1 MSFPVDQLKADFVAA
16 STPGCRILLSA
27 PTGSGK
33 STRIPGMMLE
43 AGWGER
49 GTILVVQPRRMAAR
63 MLAAYTARQFP
74 CALGDQVGY
83 TVRFDSRVSDRTEI
97 LFVTDGILERRLT
110 EDPQLRG
117 VSAIIFD
124 EIHER
129 RLSGDLC
136 LARTLALQENERP
149 DLGVVVMSATL
160 ETELLASYMG
170 SRCLSLQANGKMYPV
185 EVRYQAPQPIRN
197 ALGAFVQSPVWD
209 QCAQAL
215 KQVVSRPDCG
225 NVLIFLPGAY
235 EIRKT
240 EERLR
245 SLPLLKGWD
254 IFPLHGQLSPDAQN
268 AAVEVGTRPRIIIST
283 NIAETSLT
291 IEGVRSVID
300 AGTARESRWDP
311 RRGLNTLHI
320 VPISRAQAEQRKGRA
335 GRLAPG
341 ICVRLWSE
349 TEHARRA
356 AFPQPEIRRADLSAA
371 FLNVLAWG
379 YEGLDAIRSFPWLES
394 PEDIETERAWKLLQN
409 LNAISETGGLS
420 LIGRRMLKYPL
431 SPILSRLLI
440 AGEDNDC
447 LAEVTAIAALM
458 QGESLALKTGL
469 NEALRHDDDFSD
481 FQAEW
486 RAIEK
491 AYALRYDV
499 AACTK
504 WGILARAARE
514 ITRIAVRLSGAKTFD
529 ELPHPDFSEARL
541 RLIRALLQS
550 FPDRV
555 GIRNNSHTLTAR
567 AVGGLGGVISANG
580 TAHLGEIFLAA
591 EIVEIGAK
599 NVETHFERC
608 TLIPEESLAET
619 GQLRHNEIPV
629 YDRRKRRVVLRRQLL
644 YRDIILSDKECG
656 DVSPGQA
663 APLLAE
669 QIVKG
674 ELTLNKWD
682 GHVLQWVRRLNGLR
696 QWMPELELPHFEEED
711 RLVALSMLCEGAVGY
726 KDIADRPVLP
736 ILKEWLSPWQQQAM
750 DRYAPTEITLENGR
764 TVKILYREDSTPYF
778 SLKVQQLFGVR
789 NSPRI
794 AENKVPVQAEILAP
808 NQRPWQI
815 TGDLASFWINGYP
828 QMKKDLAGRYPK
840 HAWPDSAIQAG

>member
-1 MSFPVDQLKADFVAA
+1 MTFPIEQLKADFLAA
-16 STPGCRILLSA
+16 CTPGCRILLSA

-33 STRIPGMMLE
+33 STRIPAMMLE

-49 GTILVVQPRRMAAR
+49 GTVLVVQPRRLAAR
-63 MLAAYTARQFP
+63 MLATFTAKQFP
-74 CALGDQVGY
+74 CTLGDRVGY

-110 EDPQLRG
+110 EDPHLKG
-117 VSAIIFD
+117 VSAVIFD

-136 LARTLALQENERP
+136 LARTLALQENERH

-170 SRCLSLQANGKMYPV
+170 SRCVSLKAEGKMYPV
-185 EVRYQAPQPIRN
+185 EVLCQAPHAVRN
-197 ALGAFVQSPVWD
+197 ARGAFMPPPVWD

-215 KQVVSRPDCG
+215 KQVVTRSDCG
-225 NVLIFLPGAY
+225 DVLIFLPGAY

-245 SLPLLKGWD
+245 SLPLLKDWD
-254 IFPLHGQLSPDAQN
+254 IFPLHGQLSPEAQN
-268 AAVEVGTRPRIIIST
+268 AAVEAGSRPRIIIST

-291 IEGVRSVID
+291 IEGVRTVID
-300 AGTARESRWDP
+300 AGTAREARWDP
-311 RRGLNTLHI
+311 RRGISTLHI

-341 ICVRLWSE
+341 ICIRLWSE
-349 TEHARRA
+349 ADHARRV
-356 AFPQPEIRRADLSAA
+356 AFPQAEVHRADLSAA
-371 FLNVLAWG
+371 FLNLAAWG
-379 YEGLDAIRSFPWLES
+379 YEGGDGIRSFPWIES
-394 PEDIETERAWKLLQN
+394 PGEAETERARALIQN
-409 LNAISETGGLS
+409 LGAVNEEGKLS
-420 LIGRRMLKYPL
+420 AIGRRMLKYPL
-431 SPILSRLLI
+431 SPLLSRLLI

-447 LAEVTAIAALM
+447 REEVATIAALL
-458 QGESLALKTGL
+458 QGESITLKAGL
-469 NEALRHDDDFSD
+469 NNALRNESDFTD

-486 RAIEK
+486 RAVEK
-491 AYALRYDV
+491 AHALRYDAV
-499 AACTK
+499 ACTK
-504 WGILARAARE
+504 WGILDRAARE
-514 ITRIAVRLSGAKTFD
+514 IVRIAARLTEAKGFD
-529 ELPHPDFSEARL
+529 ELPTPDFSEARP

-555 GIRNNSHTLTAR
+555 GIRNSANTLTAR
-567 AVGGLGGVISANG
+567 AVGGLGGVVSPTGA
-580 TAHLGEIFLAA
+580 ASRGEIFLAA
-591 EIVEIGAK
+591 EIIEIGAK
-599 NVETHFERC
+599 NIATHFERC
-608 TLIPEESLAET
+608 TLLTEDFLAET
-619 GQLRHNEIPV
+619 NRLKHEEAPE
-629 YDRRKRRVVLRRQLL
+629 YDRRKRRVLLRRRLL
-644 YRDIILSDKECG
+644 YRDLVLSDKECG
-656 DVSPGQA
+656 DASPEQA

-669 QIVKG
+669 QAVKG
-674 ELTLNKWD
+674 EFALNRWD
-682 GHVLQWVRRLNGLR
+682 GHVLQWIRRLNGLR
-696 QWMPELELPHFEEED
+696 RWMPELELPPFEEED

-736 ILKEWLSPWQQQAM
+736 ILKEWLSPWQQQALN
-750 DRYAPTEITLENGR
+750 RYAPTEINLENGR

-794 AENKVPVQAEILAP
+794 AENQIPVQAEILAP

-840 HAWPDSAIQAG
+840 HAWPDSVL